1 MRHSI
6 WLIVALLAAARV
18 FAAPASTQDAKAPA
32 LIYTPWTKLCAKPA
46 DQGAKQVCFTGKY
59 GRLEAGTPVV
69 AAALL
74 ETEGVVSKTLRVVL
88 PLGMQMPQGIRIILD
103 QGQPLNAPY
112 LGCWSGGCIADFE
125 ATGELIGKLRKGQDL
140 AVQGINSQGQKISVP
155 LPLGDFA
162 KALDGPATDPNVLD
176 AQQRKSLDDM
186 QSMAVPPDTSRSYP
200 SLVYS
205 PWTKFCLKSQEA
217 KAKEV
222 CFTGKDGRVEPG
234 MSVVAAVVIR
244 PAGDEKIILRVTLPL
259 GVQNQLGTKVVL
271 DRDQPMKAPYI
282 VCLANGCLADYDSN
296 TELIGRLKNSQRM
309 VVKGIN
315 GQGQEVSL
323 SLPLDDFAKAYD
335 GPPTD
340 PKLFEARKKQLQEDL
355 QKRAED
361 ARQKL
366 EGRQPAAAP

>member
-1 MRHSI
+1 
-6 WLIVALLAAARV
+6 
-18 FAAPASTQDAKAPA
+18 
-32 LIYTPWTKLCAKPA
+32 
-46 DQGAKQVCFTGKY
+46 
-59 GRLEAGTPVV
+59 
-69 AAALL
+69 
-74 ETEGVVSKTLRVVL
+74 
-88 PLGMQMPQGIRIILD
+88 
-103 QGQPLNAPY
+103 
-112 LGCWSGGCIADFE
+112 
-125 ATGELIGKLRKGQDL
+125 
-140 AVQGINSQGQKISVP
+140 
-155 LPLGDFA
+155 
-162 KALDGPATDPNVLD
+162 VLD

-340 PKLFEARKKQLQEDL
+340 PKLFETR
-355 QKRAED
+355 R
-361 ARQKL
+361 
-366 EGRQPAAAP
+366 PAAGGGAVSIIRSIQCHHCRRAPPTAPAGIFQPVCDSGIFRRAASATKVQIPCFAPFCSLWLC

>member
-1 MRHSI
+1 
-6 WLIVALLAAARV
+6 
-18 FAAPASTQDAKAPA
+18 
-32 LIYTPWTKLCAKPA
+32 
-46 DQGAKQVCFTGKY
+46 
-59 GRLEAGTPVV
+59 
-69 AAALL
+69 
-74 ETEGVVSKTLRVVL
+74 
-88 PLGMQMPQGIRIILD
+88 
-103 QGQPLNAPY
+103 
-112 LGCWSGGCIADFE
+112 
-125 ATGELIGKLRKGQDL
+125 LRKGQDL